1 MCDALGVR
9 GSAPGVGEGNSGARL
24 AGVDLRRPALCY
36 WLLIDC
42 GGARRRDL
50 GDRLVVSRR
59 HPPSEIGRFAAIA
72 GTAGAVIIGSSIY
85 SHRLGE
91 TERNPWAAHLCYL
104 TAGILAL
111 PPNLLVLLLF
121 GPALHCL
128 LAQRPENHRWIF
140 TLSATT
146 LAVFATRYLLGWTNP
161 HASLMFMVL
170 GAAVLLV
177 LRAGLIALGPEAA
190 PPLRHLRTERRRTH
204 RRRTRRGGVSIGGLM
219 GCVAESNAI
228 HALIAGPPLALLE
241 RAAQLPQWRRS
252 AQRDAKTGLAN
263 AVHWDSRA
271 RYELDKGGTRT
282 RPMAVMLLDLD
293 HFKRV
298 NDEVGHLAGDAALA
312 AISLLL
318 RGTVR
323 RGDLVGRFGGEE
335 FVVLLP
341 EATPDEAESV
351 AERVRKAVAALRV
364 PTMGTDGKPH
374 ELRGLTVSIG
384 VSTTI
389 RFGYELPDL
398 LVAADAALLAA
409 KAYGRNLVSMA

>member
-1 MCDALGVR
+1 MRDWPVWT
-9 GSAPGVGEGNSGARL
+9 
-24 AGVDLRRPALCY
+24 LRRPALYY
-36 WLLIDC
+36 WLFIDM
-42 GGARRRDL
+42 AAL
-50 GDRLVVSRR
+50 ATVTYAIVSSET
-59 HPPSEIGRFAAIA
+59 PSPSEIARFAAIA
-72 GTAGAVIIGSSIY
+72 GTAGAVIIGTTIY

-111 PPNLLVLLLF
+111 PPNLMVLLLF

-128 LAQRPENHRWIF
+128 LAQRPETHRWLF

-146 LAVFATRYLLGWTNP
+146 LAVFATRYVLGWADPHTN
-161 HASLMFMVL
+161 LVIL
-170 GAAVLLV
+170 TLAAALLLV
-177 LRAGLIALGPEAA
+177 LRAGLIALGLK
-190 PPLRHLRTERRRTH
+190 LRRPSATFEENVGEPIDAIL
-204 RRRTRRGGVSIGGLM
+204 GIVAVSIGGLM
-219 GCVAESNAI
+219 GCVAESNAV
-228 HALIAGPPLALLE
+228 HVLIAGPSLALLE

-263 AVHWDSRA
+263 AVHWDARA
-271 RYELDKGGTRT
+271 RYELNKGASRT

-341 EATPDEAESV
+341 EATSDEAEYV
-351 AERVRKAVAALRV
+351 AERVRKAVEALRV
-364 PTMGTDGKPH
+364 PTMATDGKPH
-374 ELRGLTVSIG
+374 ELHGLTVSIG
-384 VSTTI
+384 VSTTT

>member
-1 MCDALGVR
+1 MQVR
-9 GSAPGVGEGNSGARL
+9 DWPVWT
-24 AGVDLRRPALCY
+24 LRRPALCY
-36 WLLIDC
+36 WLLIDM
-42 GGARRRDL
+42 AAFAT
-50 GDRLVVSRR
+50 VVYTIVSSET
-59 HPPSEIGRFAAIA
+59 PSPSEIGRFAAIA

-121 GPALHCL
+121 GPALHSL
-128 LAQRPENHRWIF
+128 LSPRPETHRWLF
-140 TLSATT
+140 TLSATA
-146 LAVFATRYLLGWTNP
+146 LAVFATRYVLGWADP
-161 HASLMFMVL
+161 HANLLILAL
-170 GAAVLLV
+170 GAALLLI
-177 LRAGLIALGPEAA
+177 LRAGLISFGLKLRSPSATFEENVGEPIDAILGIVA
-190 PPLRHLRTERRRTH
+190 
-204 RRRTRRGGVSIGGLM
+204 VSIGGLM
-219 GCVAESNAI
+219 GCVAEANAI

-271 RYELDKGGTRT
+271 RYELTKGSGRT

-341 EATPDEAESV
+341 EATPDEAEYV

-364 PTMGTDGKPH
+364 PTMATDGKPH
-374 ELRGLTVSIG
+374 ELHGLTVSIG
-384 VSTTI
+384 VSTTT

>member
-1 MCDALGVR
+1 MRVR
-9 GSAPGVGEGNSGARL
+9 DWPVWT
-24 AGVDLRRPALCY
+24 LRRPALCY
-36 WLLIDC
+36 WLLIDV
-42 GGARRRDL
+42 AAL
-50 GDRLVVSRR
+50 ATVVHAIVSSET
-59 HPPSEIGRFAAIA
+59 PSPSEIARFAAIA

-121 GPALHCL
+121 GPALHSL
-128 LAQRPENHRWIF
+128 LSPRPETHRWLF
-140 TLSATT
+140 TLSATA
-146 LAVFATRYLLGWTNP
+146 LAVFTTRYVLGWADP
-161 HASLMFMVL
+161 HANILIL
-170 GAAVLLV
+170 TLAAALLLI
-177 LRAGLIALGPEAA
+177 LRAGLIALG
-190 PPLRHLRTERRRTH
+190 LRLRSPSATFEENV
-204 RRRTRRGGVSIGGLM
+204 GEPIDAILGVVAVSIGGLM
-219 GCVAESNAI
+219 GCVAESNAV
-228 HALIAGPPLALLE
+228 HVLIAGPPLALLE

-271 RYELDKGGTRT
+271 RLELTRGSDRA

-341 EATPDEAESV
+341 EATPDEAEHV
-351 AERVRKAVAALRV
+351 AERVRKAVQALRV
-364 PTMGTDGKPH
+364 PTMATNGKPH
-374 ELRGLTVSIG
+374 ELHGLTVSIG
-384 VSTTI
+384 VSTTT

>member
-1 MCDALGVR
+1 MRRRALG
-9 GSAPGVGEGNSGARL
+9 
-24 AGVDLRRPALCY
+24 Y
-36 WLLIDC
+36 WLLID
-42 GGARRRDL
+42 GSA
-50 GDRLVVSRR
+50 LVLVTYVIVYSER
-59 HPPSEIGRFAAIA
+59 PSPSEVARFAAIA
-72 GTAGAVIIGSSIY
+72 GTAGAVIILSSIY
-85 SHRLGE
+85 SHRMGE
-91 TERNPWAAHLCYL
+91 TERNPWAAHLSYL
-104 TAGILAL
+104 TAGVLAL

-128 LAQRPENHRWIF
+128 LAQRPETHRWVF
-140 TLSATT
+140 TLSATA
-146 LAVFATRYLLGWTNP
+146 LSVFATRYLLGWLDPKANLL
-161 HASLMFMVL
+161 LMVF
-170 GAAVLLV
+170 AATVLLV
-177 LRAGLIALGPEAA
+177 LRAALIAVGLKLRNPSATFEENVGEPIDAVLGIVA
-190 PPLRHLRTERRRTH
+190 
-204 RRRTRRGGVSIGGLM
+204 VSIGGLM

-271 RYELDKGGTRT
+271 RYELTKGSSRT

-384 VSTTI
+384 VSTTT

>member
-1 MCDALGVR
+1 MRDWPVWT
-9 GSAPGVGEGNSGARL
+9 
-24 AGVDLRRPALCY
+24 LRRPALCY
-36 WLLIDC
+36 WLLIDM
-42 GGARRRDL
+42 AAFAT
-50 GDRLVVSRR
+50 VVYTIVSSET
-59 HPPSEIGRFAAIA
+59 PSPSEIARFAAIA

-128 LAQRPENHRWIF
+128 LAQRPETHRWLF
-140 TLSATT
+140 TLSATA
-146 LAVFATRYLLGWTNP
+146 LAVFTTRYVLGWADP
-161 HASLMFMVL
+161 HANLLILAM
-170 GAAVLLV
+170 GAALLLI
-177 LRAGLIALGPEAA
+177 LRAGLISFGLKLRSPSATFEEAVGEPIDAILGIVA
-190 PPLRHLRTERRRTH
+190 
-204 RRRTRRGGVSIGGLM
+204 VSIGGLM

-271 RYELDKGGTRT
+271 RYELTKGSGRT
-282 RPMAVMLLDLD
+282 RPMAVMLMDLD
-293 HFKRV
+293 YFKRV

-318 RGTVR
+318 VGTVR

-341 EATPDEAESV
+341 EATPDEAEYV

-364 PTMGTDGKPH
+364 PTMATDGKPH
-374 ELRGLTVSIG
+374 ELHGLTVSIG
-384 VSTTI
+384 VSTTT

>member
-1 MCDALGVR
+1 MQVR
-9 GSAPGVGEGNSGARL
+9 YWPL
-24 AGVDLRRPALCY
+24 WTLRRPALCY
-36 WLLIDC
+36 WLFIDM
-42 GGARRRDL
+42 AAFAT
-50 GDRLVVSRR
+50 VVHCIVSSET
-59 HPPSEIGRFAAIA
+59 PSPSEVARFAAIA
-72 GTAGAVIIGSSIY
+72 GTAGAVIICSSIY

-104 TAGILAL
+104 TAGVLAL

-128 LAQRPENHRWIF
+128 LAQRPETHRWLF

-146 LAVFATRYLLGWTNP
+146 LAVFATRYALGWADP
-161 HASLMFMVL
+161 HANLLVL
-170 GAAVLLV
+170 TLCATLLLV
-177 LRAGLIALGPEAA
+177 LRAGLIALG
-190 PPLRHLRTERRRTH
+190 LRLRNPSAGFEENV
-204 RRRTRRGGVSIGGLM
+204 GEPIDAVLGIVAVSIGGLM
-219 GCVAESNAI
+219 GCVAETNAI

-271 RYELDKGGTRT
+271 RYELSKGADRT

-323 RGDLVGRFGGEE
+323 RGDFVGRFGGEE

-351 AERVRKAVAALRV
+351 AQRVRKAVETLRV
-364 PTMGTDGKPH
+364 PTMSVDKQPY
-374 ELRGLTVSIG
+374 ELHGLTVSIG
-384 VSTTI
+384 VSTTT
-389 RFGYELPDL
+389 RFGYELSDL

-409 KAYGRNLVSMA
+409 KGFGRNLVSMA

>member
-1 MCDALGVR
+1 MRDWPVWT
-9 GSAPGVGEGNSGARL
+9 
-24 AGVDLRRPALCY
+24 LRQPALYY
-36 WLLIDC
+36 WLFIDI
-42 GGARRRDL
+42 AAL
-50 GDRLVVSRR
+50 ATVTYAIVSSET
-59 HPPSEIGRFAAIA
+59 PSPSEIARFAAIA
-72 GTAGAVIIGSSIY
+72 GTAGAVIIGSTIY

-128 LAQRPENHRWIF
+128 LTQRPETHRWLF

-146 LAVFATRYLLGWTNP
+146 LAVFTTRYVLGWADP
-161 HASLMFMVL
+161 HANIVILTL
-170 GAAVLLV
+170 AATLLLV
-177 LRAGLIALGPEAA
+177 LRAALIALGLK
-190 PPLRHLRTERRRTH
+190 LRSPSATFEENVGEPIDAIL
-204 RRRTRRGGVSIGGLM
+204 GIVAVSIGGLM
-219 GCVAESNAI
+219 GCVAESNAV
-228 HALIAGPPLALLE
+228 HVLIAGPSLALLE

-263 AVHWDSRA
+263 AVHWDTRA
-271 RYELDKGGTRT
+271 RYELTKGASRT

-341 EATPDEAESV
+341 EATPDEAEFV

-364 PTMGTDGKPH
+364 PTMATDGKPH
-374 ELRGLTVSIG
+374 ELHGLTVSIG
-384 VSTTI
+384 VSTTT

>member
-1 MCDALGVR
+1 MRDWPVWT
-9 GSAPGVGEGNSGARL
+9 
-24 AGVDLRRPALCY
+24 LRRPALCY
-36 WLLIDC
+36 WLIIDVIALATVTSVIIC
-42 GGARRRDL
+42 TPTP
-50 GDRLVVSRR
+50 S
-59 HPPSEIGRFAAIA
+59 PSEIGRFAAIA
-72 GTAGAVIIGSSIY
+72 GTASAVIIGSSIY

-91 TERNPWAAHLCYL
+91 TERNPWAAHLSYL

-128 LAQRPENHRWIF
+128 LEQRPETHRWLF
-140 TLSATT
+140 TLSGTA
-146 LAVFATRYLLGWTNP
+146 LAVFATRYLLGWSNP
-161 HASLMFMVL
+161 HAGLPVMVL
-170 GAAVLLV
+170 GATVLLT
-177 LRAGLIALGPEAA
+177 LRAALLAAGLKLRRPSATFEENVGEPIDVVLGIVA
-190 PPLRHLRTERRRTH
+190 
-204 RRRTRRGGVSIGGLM
+204 VSIGGLM

-271 RYELDKGGTRT
+271 RYELTKGSARV

-293 HFKRV
+293 HFKKV

-341 EATPDEAESV
+341 EASPDEAESV

-364 PTMGTDGKPH
+364 PTMATDGKPH

-384 VSTTI
+384 VATTT

>member
-1 MCDALGVR
+1 MRDWPVWT
-9 GSAPGVGEGNSGARL
+9 
-24 AGVDLRRPALCY
+24 LRQPALYY
-36 WLLIDC
+36 WLFIDI
-42 GGARRRDL
+42 AAL
-50 GDRLVVSRR
+50 ATVTYAIVSSET
-59 HPPSEIGRFAAIA
+59 PSPSEIARFAAIA
-72 GTAGAVIIGSSIY
+72 GTAGAVIIGSTIY

-128 LAQRPENHRWIF
+128 LAQRPETHRWLF
-140 TLSATT
+140 TLSATA
-146 LAVFATRYLLGWTNP
+146 LAVFTTRYVLGWADP
-161 HASLMFMVL
+161 HANIVILTL
-170 GAAVLLV
+170 AATLLLV
-177 LRAGLIALGPEAA
+177 LRAALIALGLK
-190 PPLRHLRTERRRTH
+190 LRSPSATFEENVGEPIDAIL
-204 RRRTRRGGVSIGGLM
+204 GVVAVSIGGLM
-219 GCVAESNAI
+219 GCVAESNAV
-228 HALIAGPPLALLE
+228 HVLIAGPSLALLE

-263 AVHWDSRA
+263 AVHWDTRA
-271 RYELDKGGTRT
+271 RYELTKGASRT

-341 EATPDEAESV
+341 EATPDEAEFV

-364 PTMGTDGKPH
+364 PTMATDGKPH
-374 ELRGLTVSIG
+374 ELHGLTVSIG
-384 VSTTI
+384 VSTTT

>member
-1 MCDALGVR
+1 MRVR
-9 GSAPGVGEGNSGARL
+9 DWPVWT
-24 AGVDLRRPALCY
+24 LRRPALCY
-36 WLLIDC
+36 WLFIDV
-42 GGARRRDL
+42 AAL
-50 GDRLVVSRR
+50 ATVTYAIVSSET
-59 HPPSEIGRFAAIA
+59 PSPSEIARFAAIA
-72 GTAGAVIIGSSIY
+72 GTAGAVIIASAMY

-91 TERNPWAAHLCYL
+91 TERNPWAAHLSYL
-104 TAGILAL
+104 TAGIIAL
-111 PPNLLVLLLF
+111 PPNLMVLLLF

-128 LAQRPENHRWIF
+128 LAQRPETHRWLF

-146 LAVFATRYLLGWTNP
+146 LAVFTTRYLLGWVNP
-161 HASLMFMVL
+161 DGNLLIMTV
-170 GAAVLLV
+170 GATILLI
-177 LRAGLIALGPEAA
+177 LRAGLIAFGLKLRRPTATFEENVGEPIDAVLGIVA
-190 PPLRHLRTERRRTH
+190 
-204 RRRTRRGGVSIGGLM
+204 VSIGGLM
-219 GCVAESNAI
+219 GCVATSNAV

-271 RYELDKGGTRT
+271 RYELTKGAGRT

-293 HFKRV
+293 HFKKV

-364 PTMGTDGKPH
+364 PTMAYDGKPY
-374 ELRGLTVSIG
+374 ELQGLTVSIG
-384 VSTTI
+384 VSTTT

>member
-1 MCDALGVR
+1 MRVR
-9 GSAPGVGEGNSGARL
+9 DWPL
-24 AGVDLRRPALCY
+24 WTLRRPALCY
-36 WLLIDC
+36 WLLID
-42 GGARRRDL
+42 AL
-50 GDRLVVSRR
+50 ALATVVYAIVSSET
-59 HPPSEIGRFAAIA
+59 PSPSEIARFAAIA

-91 TERNPWAAHLCYL
+91 TERNPWAAHLSYL

-111 PPNLLVLLLF
+111 PPNLMVLLLF

-128 LAQRPENHRWIF
+128 LAQRPETHRWLF

-146 LAVFATRYLLGWTNP
+146 LAVFTTRYLLGWADP
-161 HASLMFMVL
+161 HAN
-170 GAAVLLV
+170 LLV
-177 LRAGLIALGPEAA
+177 LTLGASALLIFRAALIAFGLKLRRPTSTFEEAVGEPIDAVLGVVA
-190 PPLRHLRTERRRTH
+190 
-204 RRRTRRGGVSIGGLM
+204 VSIGGLM
-219 GCVAESNAI
+219 GCVAESNAV

-271 RYELDKGGTRT
+271 RYELTKGAARI

-341 EATPDEAESV
+341 EATPDEAEVV

-364 PTMGTDGKPH
+364 PTMATNGQPH
-374 ELRGLTVSIG
+374 ELHGLTVSIG
-384 VSTTI
+384 VSTTT

>member
-1 MCDALGVR
+1 MRDWPVW
-9 GSAPGVGEGNSGARL
+9 N
-24 AGVDLRRPALCY
+24 LRRPALCY
-36 WLLIDC
+36 WLLID
-42 GGARRRDL
+42 AAAL
-50 GDRLVVSRR
+50 AVVISVIVSSQQ
-59 HPPSEIGRFAAIA
+59 PSPSEIGRFAAIA

-85 SHRLGE
+85 SHRLRE

-177 LRAGLIALGPEAA
+177 LRAGLIALGLK
-190 PPLRHLRTERRRTH
+190 LRRPSDTFEQNVGEPIDVVL
-204 RRRTRRGGVSIGGLM
+204 GVVAVSIGGLM

>member
-1 MCDALGVR
+1 MRDWPLWT
-9 GSAPGVGEGNSGARL
+9 
-24 AGVDLRRPALCY
+24 LRRPALCY
-36 WLLIDC
+36 WLLVD
-42 GGARRRDL
+42 AAAL
-50 GDRLVVSRR
+50 ATVVYAIVSSAT
-59 HPPSEIGRFAAIA
+59 PSPSEIARFAAIA

-85 SHRLGE
+85 SHRIGE
-91 TERNPWAAHLCYL
+91 TERNPWAAHLSYL

-128 LAQRPENHRWIF
+128 LEQRPETYRWVY
-140 TLSATT
+140 TLSATA
-146 LAVFATRYLLGWTNP
+146 LAVFVTRSLLGWTDPRANLL
-161 HASLMFMVL
+161 LMVIGATVLLALRAALISFGMKLRRPSSTFEENVGEPIDVVL
-170 GAAVLLV
+170 GIVA
-177 LRAGLIALGPEAA
+177 
-190 PPLRHLRTERRRTH
+190 
-204 RRRTRRGGVSIGGLM
+204 VSIGGLM
-219 GCVAESNAI
+219 GCVTETNAV
-228 HALIAGPPLALLE
+228 HALIAGPSLALLE

-252 AQRDAKTGLAN
+252 AQHDAKTGLAN

-271 RYELDKGGTRT
+271 RYELAKGAERT

-341 EATPDEAESV
+341 DATPDEAESV

-364 PTMGTDGKPH
+364 PTMATDGKPH
-374 ELRGLTVSIG
+374 ELHGLTVSIG
-384 VSTTI
+384 VSCTT
-389 RFGYELPDL
+389 RFGYQLPDL

>member
-1 MCDALGVR
+1 MRVR
-9 GSAPGVGEGNSGARL
+9 DWPVWT
-24 AGVDLRRPALCY
+24 LRRPALYY
-36 WLLIDC
+36 WLFIDM
-42 GGARRRDL
+42 AAL
-50 GDRLVVSRR
+50 ATVTYAIVSSET
-59 HPPSEIGRFAAIA
+59 PSPSEIARFAAIA
-72 GTAGAVIIGSSIY
+72 GTAGAVIIGTTIY

-111 PPNLLVLLLF
+111 PPNLMVLLLF

-128 LAQRPENHRWIF
+128 LAQRPETHRWLF

-146 LAVFATRYLLGWTNP
+146 LAVFATRYVLGWADPHTN
-161 HASLMFMVL
+161 LVVL
-170 GAAVLLV
+170 TLAAVLLLV
-177 LRAGLIALGPEAA
+177 LRAGLIALGLK
-190 PPLRHLRTERRRTH
+190 LRSPSATFEENVGEPIDAIL
-204 RRRTRRGGVSIGGLM
+204 GIVAVSIGGLM
-219 GCVAESNAI
+219 GCVAESNAV
-228 HALIAGPPLALLE
+228 HVLIAGPSLALLE

-263 AVHWDSRA
+263 AVHWDTRA
-271 RYELDKGGTRT
+271 RYELNKGASRT

-341 EATPDEAESV
+341 EATSDEAEYV
-351 AERVRKAVAALRV
+351 AERVRKAVEALRV
-364 PTMGTDGKPH
+364 PTMATDGKPH
-374 ELRGLTVSIG
+374 ELHGLTVSIG
-384 VSTTI
+384 VSTTT

>member
-1 MCDALGVR
+1 MRDWPVWT
-9 GSAPGVGEGNSGARL
+9 
-24 AGVDLRRPALCY
+24 LRRPALCY
-36 WLLIDC
+36 WLFIDF
-42 GGARRRDL
+42 AAL
-50 GDRLVVSRR
+50 ATVTYVIVSTDT
-59 HPPSEIGRFAAIA
+59 PSPSEIGRFAAIA

-111 PPNLLVLLLF
+111 PPNLMVLLLF

-128 LAQRPENHRWIF
+128 LAQRPETYRWLY

-146 LAVFATRYLLGWTNP
+146 LAVFATRYLLGWVDP
-161 HASLMFMVL
+161 RAHLLMMVF
-170 GAAVLLV
+170 GATVLLT
-177 LRAGLIALGPEAA
+177 LRAALIAYGLKLRNPSATFEENVGEPIDVILGVVA
-190 PPLRHLRTERRRTH
+190 
-204 RRRTRRGGVSIGGLM
+204 VSIGGLM
-219 GCVAESNAI
+219 GCVAENNAV
-228 HALIAGPPLALLE
+228 HALIAGPALALLE

-271 RYELDKGGTRT
+271 RYELTKGADRT

-312 AISLLL
+312 AVSLLL

-323 RGDLVGRFGGEE
+323 GGDLVGRFGGEE

-341 EATPDEAESV
+341 DATPEQAESV
-351 AERVRKAVAALRV
+351 AERVRQAVADLRV
-364 PTMGTDGKPH
+364 PTMATDGKPH
-374 ELRGLTVSIG
+374 ELSGLTVSIG
-384 VSTTI
+384 VATTT